1 MSFKISYF
9 DLQTIIK
16 AFGYD
21 EHTAIV
27 VADYLDECVD
37 YDLDLT
43 YYIWNILP
51 YNAYIFKTKLEA
63 EKYIKTQLSDLSS
76 DDYTLYECENYKGI
90 YLEVY

>member
-1 MSFKISYF
+1 MFKINYP
-9 DLQTIIK
+9 DLIRIIK
-16 AFGYD
+16 SFGYD
-21 EHTAIV
+21 NHAATE

-51 YNAYIFKTKLEA
+51 YNAHIFKTKLEA
-63 EKYIKTQLSDLSS
+63 EEYIKTQLSDLSS